1 MREVTNIKRN
11 QHIRHAQSHVIN
23 RITQALNKGNSVAV
37 ITAVDLGFW
46 MQEAADGINQAQR
59 GRRGLKQ

>member
-23 RITQALNKGNSVAV
+23 RLTQVLNKGNGVAV
-37 ITAVDLGFW
+37 ITAVDLSFW

-59 GRRGLKQ
+59 GQEGAKQ